1 MESIQKQIGQNL
13 KSIRKM
19 RSLSLDQVSA
29 LTGVSKGMLS
39 QVEKGESSPTVSTL
53 WKIANGLEVSFSS
66 LVEEEGTDFSVVRR
80 SEKTAVTE
88 HHDLYHVISYFPF
101 DKSKKFEIYQME
113 LLPGCSHLS
122 ERHHGGAEEYIMVSE
137 GKVKITIG
145 KETILLGKGDAVKF
159 KAIQEHLYENAFNTP
174 ASCFLLIYYP

>member
-1 MESIQKQIGQNL
+1 MESIQKQIGRNL
-13 KSIRKM
+13 NHIRKM
-19 RSLSLDQVSA
+19 RSLSLDQVSV
-29 LTGVSKGMLS
+29 LSGVSKGMLF
-39 QVEKGESSPTVSTL
+39 QIEKGESSPTVSTL

-66 LVEEEGTDFSVVRR
+66 LVEEEGIDFSVVRR
-80 SEKTAVTE
+80 SEKPAVTD
-88 HHDLYHVISYFPF
+88 DLYQVISYFPF
-101 DKSKKFEIYQME
+101 DKSKRFEIYQME
-113 LLPGCSHLS
+113 LLPGCSHHS

-159 KAIQEHLYENAFNTP
+159 KAAQEHVYENTIHTP